1 MQKKSGKPHIR
12 DTVKRLAALGFACLT
27 LYFSYLSAG
36 ADDLR
41 ELSRAVSEAELS
53 RAILRREL
61 GDFGGGSSLSFG
73 AALALSA
80 SPLLRFRESGGE
92 AELPPETETAESPVP
107 AAAESRSSP
116 PLPIVDNGVPAR
128 TLLPVSSR
136 SYLVFGSA
144 CISTSTA
151 YTAKDIA
158 YDGSFSA
165 HLGTAAEPQVL
176 IYHTHGSEAYT
187 PPPGESYE
195 STGDHRTRDTT
206 QNVVRVGDELAQ
218 VLAEKGISVLHDRT
232 LYDDP
237 DYNTAYNRSLK
248 AVESYLEAYPGIR
261 LVLDIHRD
269 AVSDG
274 SGGICKV
281 LADEGE
287 GSPAQMTFVMGSDA
301 GGLYYPGW
309 RDNLHLAIA
318 LQQHILAEHPTLMR
332 PLLLRKSRY
341 NQHLSTGALLIEVG
355 AAGNSLAEALAS
367 ARILG
372 DHLAALTL
380 TDMN

>member
-1 MQKKSGKPHIR
+1 MQKNRRTIR
-12 DTVKRLAALGFACLT
+12 DTAKRLAALGLACLT
-27 LYFSYLSAG
+27 LYLAYLTAG
-36 ADDLR
+36 ANSLR
-41 ELSRAVSEAELS
+41 EASIAVSEAEFARS
-53 RAILRREL
+53 ILRREL
-61 GDFGGGSSLSFG
+61 GDFGEGSRLSFG

-80 SPLLRFRESGGE
+80 SPMLRLSESRIT
-92 AELPPETETAESPVP
+92 AELPSGETEAAESPVP
-107 AAAESRSSP
+107 LEAESSLSP
-116 PLPIVDNGVPAR
+116 SVPIVDNGVAAR

-136 SYLVFGSA
+136 SYLVYDKVY
-144 CISTSTA
+144 ISTSTA
-151 YTAKDIA
+151 YTEKDIA
-158 YDGSFSA
+158 YGGSFPVKLVA
-165 HLGTAAEPQVL
+165 TAEPQVL

-195 STGDHRTRDTT
+195 PSGDHRTRDTA

-218 VLAEKGISVLHDRT
+218 VLAERGIAVLHDRT

-237 DYNTAYNRSLK
+237 DYNEAYNRSLK
-248 AVESYLEAYPGIR
+248 AVDAYLKKYPSIR

-274 SGGICKV
+274 KGGICKV
-281 LADEGE
+281 LADEGAS
-287 GSPAQMTFVMGSDA
+287 SPAQMTLVMGSDA
-301 GGLYYPGW
+301 GGLYFPDW

-318 LQQHILAEHPTLMR
+318 LQQHIAAEHPTLMR

-341 NQHLSTGALLIEVG
+341 NQHLSPGALLIEVG

-372 DHLAALTL
+372 KHLAELTL
-380 TDMN
+380 N

>member
-1 MQKKSGKPHIR
+1 MQKKRRNIR
-12 DTVKRLAALGFACLT
+12 DGVKRLAALLLACLT
-27 LYFSYLSAG
+27 LYLAYLTAG
-36 ADDLR
+36 ASSLR
-41 ELSRAVSEAELS
+41 EASRAVSEAELS
-53 RAILRREL
+53 RAILRRGL
-61 GDFGGGSSLSFG
+61 GDFGAGSRFSFG

-80 SPLLRFRESGGE
+80 SPLLRLSGSE
-92 AELPPETETAESPVP
+92 LTAELPQEETTAESPVP
-107 AAAESRSSP
+107 AEAESTLSAAI
-116 PLPIVDNGVPAR
+116 PIVDNGVPAR

-136 SYLVFGSA
+136 NYFVFGNTY
-144 CISTSTA
+144 ISTSTA

-158 YDGSFSA
+158 YDGSFPVQ
-165 HLGTAAEPQVL
+165 LTATAEPQVL

-195 STGDHRTRDTT
+195 PSGDHRTRDTT

-218 VLAEKGISVLHDRT
+218 VLAEQGIAVFHDRT

-237 DYNTAYNRSLK
+237 DYNEAYNRSCK
-248 AVESYLEAYPGIR
+248 AVEGYLARYPSIR

-274 SGGICKV
+274 KGGICKV

-287 GSPAQMTFVMGSDA
+287 GSPAQMTLVMGSDA
-301 GGLYYPGW
+301 GGLYYPAW

-318 LQQHILAEHPTLMR
+318 LQQHIAAEHPTVMR

-341 NQHLSTGALLIEVG
+341 NQHLSTGALLVEVG

-372 DHLAALTL
+372 KHLAELTL
-380 TDMN
+380 N